1 MFSNPKTTIMA
12 LVGFLAVMLNQF
24 GVITLTPE
32 QQSIIGAFVFLVFG
46 FFTGDARSKTLLDE

>member
-1 MFSNPKTTIMA
+1 MA